1 MAGIDYF
8 LNGEGDGYT
17 MFVGCNVLHIGDLLD
32 HEVVINYIADVL
44 GSTVGS
50 PYLDPNGEGRV
61 TSIQKGE

>member
-1 MAGIDYF
+1 
-8 LNGEGDGYT
+8 
-17 MFVGCNVLHIGDLLD
+17 MFVGCNVLQIGDLLD